1 MRSIDGPGGGREEE
15 EKGGGEIMEG
25 FMGDGM
31 GLGMVEQSSR
41 ASPRN
46 RQAAMHELE
55 KKERIPGLP
64 YLFDKSK

>member
-15 EKGGGEIMEG
+15 EKGGG
-25 FMGDGM
+25 GDGM